1 MQQRRVNF
9 HTLGCK
15 LNFSESSTL
24 AREFERGGFVRVA
37 PDAEADICVI
47 NSCSV
52 TEHADKKCRNL
63 IRKLHRRNP
72 GAIIA
77 VTGCYAQLKP
87 QEIAAIEGVG
97 IVLSNNDKGMLYKR
111 VVELS
116 GKGRAQIYSCDT
128 ESLTSFFAAFSS
140 GDRTRAFLKVQDGC
154 SHGCA
159 YCIVPLT
166 RGPARSRPPKDCLAE
181 MRRLLEAGYRE
192 IMISGINLR
201 QYAMRDEGCRDFWDL
216 LSYLDRE
223 LAPEWG
229 SGARPDPARF
239 RISSVEPAQLTER
252 GIATL
257 AETRMVCPHLHLS
270 LQSGSADVLKAMRRG
285 HYTPEALLSAV
296 EGVAKLWPRFGL
308 GADILMGF
316 PGETEAHVLETL
328 EVVRS
333 LPLTYAHVFPYSARP
348 GTVAAELPDQ
358 VGKAVRQ
365 ERAAR
370 VRAVVEAKR
379 EAFWKD
385 TLTCERLLVALDCNE
400 DAGSASGQHGV
411 DECYVPCRLRT
422 PLRGEGHTL
431 IPVRPVSVSRK
442 GVIVEPLRP

>member
-1 MQQRRVNF
+1 
-9 HTLGCK
+9 
-15 LNFSESSTL
+15 
-24 AREFERGGFVRVA
+24 
-37 PDAEADICVI
+37 
-47 NSCSV
+47 
-52 TEHADKKCRNL
+52 
-63 IRKLHRRNP
+63 
-72 GAIIA
+72 
-77 VTGCYAQLKP
+77 
-87 QEIAAIEGVG
+87 
-97 IVLSNNDKGMLYKR
+97 
-111 VVELS
+111 
-116 GKGRAQIYSCDT
+116 
-128 ESLTSFFAAFSS
+128 
-140 GDRTRAFLKVQDGC
+140 
-154 SHGCA
+154 
-159 YCIVPLT
+159 
-166 RGPARSRPPKDCLAE
+166 
-181 MRRLLEAGYRE
+181 
-192 IMISGINLR
+192 
-201 QYAMRDEGCRDFWDL
+201 
-216 LSYLDRE
+216 
-223 LAPEWG
+223 
-229 SGARPDPARF
+229 
-239 RISSVEPAQLTER
+239 
-252 GIATL
+252 
-257 AETRMVCPHLHLS
+257 MVCPHLHLS

-328 EVVRS
+328 EVVPEPAADLCARI
-333 LPLTYAHVFPYSARP
+333 PVFRASGDSGGGASGSGREGRP
-348 GTVAAELPDQ
+348 
-358 VGKAVRQ
+358 Q